1 MHANYAIVEDPDG
14 NHVGVMSASDPAR
27 RTVPPDI

>member
-1 MHANYAIVEDPDG
+1 LRQLVIVEDPDG

-27 RTVPPDI
+27 RTEPPDI